1 MFSDFSMLPVNL
13 RLFDGEGGADGGTQ
27 GETQQSAV
35 PGNTRRGKT
44 GEYDNVIFGKRPE
57 ESVAEPSDA
66 GKDDKEGDVTVT
78 SDTLEDRRKAF
89 RDLVRGEYKDVYDEE
104 VQRIVKRRLKEEK
117 ELKDKLGQMQ
127 PIIDIMA
134 QKYQIGDNDLS
145 KLVQAIENDD
155 ATWSDAAEEA
165 GMTVEQYKQFL
176 RLRLEN
182 DRLVEQEQIRQGREA
197 ANRKMQA
204 LYQQAEEMKT
214 AYPSFDLAEEARN
227 PQFLSMVQANVP
239 VRHAYEVIHLDAIKA
254 AERQL
259 TARATE
265 QQVTANVRARGA
277 RPTENGTASQGGFT
291 IKSDPSKWS
300 KKDRAEVVRK
310 VQRGEKVYL

>member
-1 MFSDFSMLPVNL
+1 MFSDFFMLPVNL
-13 RLFDGEGGADGGTQ
+13 RLFDGEGGAEGGTQ

-44 GEYDNVIFGKRPE
+44 GEYDNVLFGKQPE
-57 ESVAEPSDA
+57 ESVAEPSAA
-66 GKDDKEGDVTVT
+66 GKEDKEGDVTVT
-78 SDTLEDRRKAF
+78 SDTLEDRRRAF

-104 VQRIVKRRLKEEK
+104 MQRIVKRRLKDEK
-117 ELKDKLGQMQ
+117 GLKDQLGQMQ
-127 PIIDIMA
+127 PIIDMLA

-145 KLVQAIENDD
+145 KLAQAIESDD
-155 ATWSDAAEEA
+155 VYWSEAAEEA
-165 GMTVEQYKQFL
+165 GMTVEQYREFQKL
-176 RLRLEN
+176 RREN
-182 DRLVEQEQIRQGREA
+182 AQLIEQERVRRGHDA
-197 ANRKMQA
+197 ANQQMQA
-204 LYQQAEEMKT
+204 WYQQAEAMKAT
-214 AYPSFDLAEEARN
+214 YPSFDLAAEAQN
-227 PQFLSMVQANVP
+227 PQFLSLLQAGVP
-239 VRHAYEVIHLDAIKA
+239 IQHAYEVIHMDEIKA
-254 AERQL
+254 AERKM

>member
-1 MFSDFSMLPVNL
+1 MFSDFFMLPVNL
-13 RLFDGEGGADGGTQ
+13 RLFDGEGGAEGGTQ

-44 GEYDNVIFGKRPE
+44 GEYDNVLFGKQLE
-57 ESVAEPSDA
+57 ESVAEPSAA

-78 SDTLEDRRKAF
+78 SDTLEDRRKEF

-117 ELKDKLGQMQ
+117 ELKDQLGQMQ

-145 KLVQAIENDD
+145 KLAQAIEDDD

-182 DRLVEQEQIRQGREA
+182 DRLVEQEQVRQDREA
-197 ANRKMQA
+197 ANRKMHA

-227 PQFLSMVQANVP
+227 PQFLSMIQANVP

>member
-13 RLFDGEGGADGGTQ
+13 RLFDGEGGAEGGTQ

-44 GEYDNVIFGKRPE
+44 GEYDNVLFGKQPE
-57 ESVAEPSDA
+57 ESVAEPSAA

-104 VQRIVKRRLKEEK
+104 MQRIVKRRLKDEK
-117 ELKDKLGQMQ
+117 GLKDQLGQMQ
-127 PIIDIMA
+127 PIIDMLA

-145 KLVQAIENDD
+145 KLAQAIEDDD

-182 DRLVEQEQIRQGREA
+182 DRLVEQEQVRQDREA
-197 ANRKMQA
+197 ANRKMHA

-227 PQFLSMVQANVP
+227 PQFLSMIQANVP